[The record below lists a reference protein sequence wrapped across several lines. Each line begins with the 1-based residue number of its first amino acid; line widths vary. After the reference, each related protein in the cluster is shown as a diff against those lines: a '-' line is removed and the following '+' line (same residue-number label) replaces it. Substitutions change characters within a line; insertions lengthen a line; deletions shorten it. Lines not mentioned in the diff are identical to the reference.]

1 MSRDNDQPE
10 SDSGDA
16 ASFVGEEEV
25 AEPVTAR
32 QNLIAAVVIGAI
44 AVLAMILAARL
55 EIPGRLVAAPGL
67 LPFVVGFSLLLMAVA
82 LGVLAVRDGGARNL
96 FDGLGNASDW
106 LRDVERRRT
115 VLLLGIIIAY
125 VVLVDMVPFEW
136 RMPLGVFEFRFSGY
150 ELFSTA
156 ALTLI
161 LWIFWRR
168 PVFPHCLGVSFAMV
182 MALAAVFR
190 YGFRILLPG
199 LG

>member
-1 MSRDNDQPE
+1 MSRDNDQP
-10 SDSGDA
+10 DSVDT

-156 ALTLI
+156 ALTLM